1 MFLPLGDDNSRRQS
15 FPIVTVALILVNVV
29 AFAGELF
36 ANSQGNLESFVRF
49 WALVPADYTEGAG
62 IAGPVPL
69 TLLTSMFLHGGFMHI
84 LGNMLYLWIFGD
96 NVEQAFG
103 SVRFLGFYLLCGII
117 ASGVHILSMPGSQ
130 VPSLGASGA
139 ISGVLGS
146 YLLMFPGNR
155 VNVLFFF
162 RVIPVPAIVVIGF
175 WAIFQFLSGAGS
187 IVAEREGGGGGGVA
201 YLAHVGGFVAGLVL
215 TFVMWPGRQN
225 VRRGGET
232 NV

>member
-1 MFLPLGDDNSRRQS
+1 MFIPLGDDNSRRTS

-29 AFAGELF
+29 AFGGELL
-36 ANSQGNLESFVRF
+36 AASQGQVESFLRF
-49 WALVPADYTEGAG
+49 WALVPADYTRGAG
-62 IAGPVPL
+62 IGGPVPW
-69 TLLTSMFLHGGFMHI
+69 TLLTSMFLHAGFMHLI
-84 LGNMLYLWIFGD
+84 GNMVYLWIFGD

-103 SVRFLGFYLLCGII
+103 SLRFLAFYLVCGLA
-117 ASGVHILSMPGSQ
+117 ASGVHILSMPNSTIA
-130 VPSLGASGA
+130 SLGASGA

-155 VNVLFFF
+155 VTVLFFF
-162 RVIPVPAIVVIGF
+162 RAVPVPAIVVIGL
-175 WAIFQFLSGAGS
+175 WALLQFVSGTGML
-187 IVAEREGGGGGGVA
+187 VQPQEGGGVA

-215 TFVMWPGRQN
+215 TFVMWPGRHN

>member
-15 FPIVTVALILVNVV
+15 FPIVTVSLLLVNVV
-29 AFAGELF
+29 AFAGEVF
-36 ANSQGNLESFVRF
+36 ALTAGRLEMFVAF
-49 WALVPADYTEGAG
+49 WSLVPSDYTQGTALG
-62 IAGPVPL
+62 GPVPF
-69 TLLTSMFLHGGFMHI
+69 TLLTSMFLHAGFMHLI
-84 LGNMLYLWIFGD
+84 GNMLYLWIFGD

-103 SVRFLGFYLLCGII
+103 SVRFLAFYLLCGVA
-117 ASGVHILSMPGSQ
+117 ASGTHILSMPGSQ
-130 VPSLGASGA
+130 IPSLGASGA
-139 ISGVLGS
+139 ISGVLGA

-175 WAIFQFLSGAGS
+175 WAIFQLWSGAGS
-187 IVAEREGGGGGGVA
+187 LMVREGGGVA

-215 TFVMWPGRQN
+215 TFAMWPGRHN